1 MHISRPTEQ
10 PGHVTTGTI
19 IGYVGSTGDAT
30 GPHDHFEWHPNIFPK
45 HLWVSP
51 YGYSLINGA
60 IDPYPYLNSV
70 CWINC
75 EGKSEGRFLADMANT
90 PSSHDTVR

>member
-1 MHISRPTEQ
+1 VYVYGSQGFVFNAHLSAYGAT
-10 PGHVTTGTI
+10 GHVTTGTI

-30 GPHDHFEWHPNIFPK
+30 GPHDHFEWHPNIIPK

-70 CWINC
+70 C
-75 EGKSEGRFLADMANT
+75 
-90 PSSHDTVR
+90 